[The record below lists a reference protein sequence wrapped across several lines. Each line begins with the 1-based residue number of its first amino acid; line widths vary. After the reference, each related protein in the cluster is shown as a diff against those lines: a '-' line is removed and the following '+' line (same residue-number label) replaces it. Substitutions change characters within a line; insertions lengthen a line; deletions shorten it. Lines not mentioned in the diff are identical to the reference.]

1 MQKENDITKSNGN
14 WAEVTSDVIDYL
26 QESRDYFT
34 RSAFRPPSSKQTIC
48 DLLQLPYLIGLPEGL
63 PESARFALLVQVK
76 LIHLFS
82 NGSTFGVCS
91 SKNIVDWQYQTS
103 RSNEKFARGPRAS
116 DSND

>member
-34 RSAFRPPSSKQTIC
+34 RSAFRPPSSKQTIY

-63 PESARFALLVQVK
+63 PESARFALLVQINIS
-76 LIHLFS
+76 LD
-82 NGSTFGVCS
+82 GS
-91 SKNIVDWQYQTS
+91 S
-103 RSNEKFARGPRAS
+103 RENSGRKY
-116 DSND
+116 